1 MAALHLVSPQHDHD
15 AVMKSQG
22 TQDTICTMIYG
33 YSSRALVCAL
43 IFMLALGA
51 CLGALGGVPRE
62 SRERQPDGQ
71 AAHAAL

>member
-1 MAALHLVSPQHDHD
+1 
-15 AVMKSQG
+15 
-22 TQDTICTMIYG
+22 MIYG

-62 SRERQPDGQ
+62 SRDRQPGGQ